1 MLVNTNEELVR
12 SRINEL
18 LKDYGCCK
26 CEKCI
31 NDMMAVALNNL
42 KPAYVNT
49 TEGVLIKRVS
59 NMTPQRSADVD
70 IEIIR
75 AIELVSCNPK
85 H

>member
-12 SRINEL
+12 SRIGEL
-18 LKDYGCCK
+18 LKDYDCCK
-26 CEKCI
+26 CEKCV
-31 NDMMAVALNNL
+31 NDMMAIALNNL

-59 NMTPQRSADVD
+59 NMTPQRTADVD
-70 IEIIR
+70 IEVIKAIR
-75 AIELVSCNPK
+75 LVSSNPK